1 MVPGTVSIPQFMVL
15 GTVDMVPGK
24 KDFILKRDF
33 ENLFSI
39 IIRAFVIDILGY

>member
-1 MVPGTVSIPQFMVL
+1 
-15 GTVDMVPGK
+15 MVPGK

-39 IIRAFVIDILGY
+39 IIRAFVLICNLMSFAIILFLQL